1 MRRPKRAVGPDVEGA
16 EIEFINPKL
25 RSTVMK
31 IRLVATRAMA
41 VLAVTSAFMSQ
52 NAAQA
57 QGALVRKSISFVTM
71 VCHESGGSGAPLT
84 DYVNN
89 VDVSLM
95 NQLGEVHTA
104 LPGDIPTIYTE
115 TTPGPSGL
123 PTSCAVAASYLSEL
137 GLTLTQS
144 FSHFPG
150 YYIEIFTT

>member
-1 MRRPKRAVGPDVEGA
+1 M
-16 EIEFINPKL
+16 KL
-25 RSTVMK
+25 RL
-31 IRLVATRAMA
+31 IATRAMA
-41 VLAVTSAFMSQ
+41 VLAVTSALMWQ

-57 QGALVRKSISFVTM
+57 QGAARKSISFVTM

-89 VDVSLM
+89 IDVSISD
-95 NQLGEVHTA
+95 QLDELETA
-104 LPGDIPTIYTE
+104 LPRNAPTIYTE

-137 GLTLTQS
+137 GFTLTQS

-150 YYIEIFTT
+150 YYVEIFTA

>member
-1 MRRPKRAVGPDVEGA
+1 
-16 EIEFINPKL
+16 
-25 RSTVMK
+25 
-31 IRLVATRAMA
+31 
-41 VLAVTSAFMSQ
+41 
-52 NAAQA
+52 
-57 QGALVRKSISFVTM
+57 
-71 VCHESGGSGAPLT
+71 
-84 DYVNN
+84 
-89 VDVSLM
+89 
-95 NQLGEVHTA
+95 VHTA